1 MLQNRDIIGLVGCS
15 NGREKER
22 EKDIKR
28 VEELLFKR
36 FGIGVVRA
44 TTIFE
49 TESRTPKQRAESLLN
64 MYRNP
69 EIKAIFDI
77 SGGDLANEILP
88 YLDFEVIKA
97 ANKPF
102 IGYSDL
108 TVILNAIYAKTGIC
122 GYNYQL
128 LHLAGNESDLQL
140 NQFENTFLKG
150 EKTVIPYETIRVGAK
165 MSGEVIGGNIRCL
178 LKLAGTEYLPNPT
191 RKIILLEAMSGDRNK
206 IATYLAQL
214 DQIGYL
220 KGANGV
226 ILGTFSEMEKLG
238 QCEEVVEMV
247 QGYAKRYGIFL
258 LKTPAVGHNEDAQP
272 FPLGQKLEF

>member
-1 MLQNRDIIGLVGCS
+1 MLQNVDIIGLVGCS
-15 NGREKER
+15 NGREQER

-28 VEELLFKR
+28 VEELLFNR

-44 TTIFE
+44 MTIFE

-64 MYRNP
+64 MYQNP

-97 ANKPF
+97 GNKPF

-122 GYNYQL
+122 GKNYQL

-178 LKLAGTEYLPNPT
+178 LKLAGTEYLPDPT
-191 RKIILLEAMSGDRNK
+191 GKIILLEAMSGDHHK

-220 KGANGV
+220 KRANGV
-226 ILGTFSEMEKLG
+226 MLGTFSEMERLG
-238 QCEEVVEMV
+238 QGEEVVEMA
-247 QGYAKRYGIFL
+247 QEYAKRYGTFL

>member
-1 MLQNRDIIGLVGCS
+1 MLQNGDMIGLVGCS
-15 NGREKER
+15 NGRKREQ
-22 EKDIKR
+22 EKDIDR
-28 VEELLFKR
+28 VEELLAKN
-36 FGIGVVRA
+36 FGLSLIRA

-49 TESRTPKQRAESLLN
+49 TENRMPQQRAEALLN

-108 TVILNAIYAKTGIC
+108 TVVLNAIYAKTGIL

-128 LHLAGNESDLQL
+128 LHLAGNESELQL
-140 NQFENTFLKG
+140 RQFENTFLKG
-150 EKTVIPYETIRVGAK
+150 KKTIIPYEIIRTGTK
-165 MSGEVIGGNIRCL
+165 MSGEIIGGNIRCL
-178 LKLAGTEYLPNPT
+178 LKLAGTEYLPSPT
-191 RKIILLEAMSGDRNK
+191 GKIILLEAMSGDRNK

-220 KGANGV
+220 KEASGV
-226 ILGTFSEMEKLG
+226 ILGTFSEMDELG
-238 QCEEVVEMV
+238 RSDEVVEMV
-247 QGYAKRYGIFL
+247 QEYAKRYDKFL
-258 LKTPAVGHNEDAQP
+258 LKTPAVGHNTDAHP
-272 FPLGQKLEF
+272 LPLGQILEF

>member
-1 MLQNRDIIGLVGCS
+1 MLQNGDTIGLVGCS
-15 NGREKER
+15 NGREQER

-28 VEELLFKR
+28 VEELLSKH

-49 TESRTPKQRAESLLN
+49 TESRMPKQRAESLLN
-64 MYRNP
+64 MYQNP

-88 YLDFEVIKA
+88 YLDFEAIKI

-108 TVILNAIYAKTGIC
+108 TVILNAIYAKTGVS

-128 LHLAGNESDLQL
+128 LHLAGNEAELQL
-140 NQFENTFLKG
+140 QRFENTFLKG
-150 EKTVIPYETIRVGAK
+150 EKTVIPYETIVESAK
-165 MSGEVIGGNIRCL
+165 MTGQVIGGNIRCL
-178 LKLAGTEYLPNPT
+178 LKLAGTEYLPDPT
-191 RKIILLEAMSGDRNK
+191 GKIILLEAMSGDRSK
-206 IATYLAQL
+206 IATFFAQL

-220 KGANGV
+220 KEANGV
-226 ILGTFSEMEKLG
+226 ILGTFSEMEKLE
-238 QCEEVVEMV
+238 QQKEVDEMAREYM
-247 QGYAKRYGIFL
+247 QRYRKFL
-258 LKTPAVGHNEDAQP
+258 IKTSIVGHNEDAQP
-272 FPLGQKLEF
+272 FPLGEKLEF